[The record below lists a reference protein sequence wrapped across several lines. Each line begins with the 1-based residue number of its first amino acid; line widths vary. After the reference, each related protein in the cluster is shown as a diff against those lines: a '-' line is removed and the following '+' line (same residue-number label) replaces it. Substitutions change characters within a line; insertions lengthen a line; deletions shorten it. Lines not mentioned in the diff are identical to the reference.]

1 MTTTIQTAATHF
13 NEMFAMI
20 TKEIPFNEEWNNGTG
35 YYDGAC
41 KGADKVILEIG
52 EMAKCIS
59 PMPNNRKMIFVGT
72 PVGPVVVFE
81 RFTGGQNDVFV
92 HNDAHHYISQLV
104 QHDSPLSRKDL
115 GSFLGQPW
123 DKGSSNIGNRIDRIL
138 KLLPKSE

>member
-1 MTTTIQTAATHF
+1 MAITQVTAASNF
-13 NEMFAMI
+13 NEMFTFV
-20 TKEIPFNEEWNNGTG
+20 TKEIPFNPEWNNGTG

-41 KGADKVILEIG
+41 KGSDKVVLESG

-72 PVGPVVVFE
+72 PVGTVVVFE
-81 RFTGGQNDVFV
+81 RFSGGDKDVYVF
-92 HNDAHHYISQLV
+92 NDAHHFIGQLV
-104 QHDSPLSRKDL
+104 QPQSPLNAHDIS
-115 GSFLGQPW
+115 SFLGQAW